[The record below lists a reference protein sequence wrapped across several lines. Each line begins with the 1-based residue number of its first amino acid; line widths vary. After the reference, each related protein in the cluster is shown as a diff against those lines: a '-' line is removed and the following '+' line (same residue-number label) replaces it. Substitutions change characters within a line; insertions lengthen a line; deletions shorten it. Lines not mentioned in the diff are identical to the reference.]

1 MRILML
7 SWEYPPRIVGGIS
20 RHVYFLSRA
29 LASEGCEVH
38 VVTLDFPGKPVY
50 EVEDNVHIHRI
61 PVEIGAPNFYMW
73 VALFNHFFEKRIG
86 YIAYN
91 FGKPDI
97 VHSHDWLTALSGI
110 SAKHMLRVPFIAT
123 FHSTE
128 RGRSQG
134 LTTPE
139 SYMIDSIEWWASYE
153 ASIVLTVSSHMRD
166 ELIRWFKLPEDKVY
180 VIYNGVDP
188 AAFDISVDRD
198 SIRGR
203 LGVKPWEKLIVSVGR
218 MSYQKGFH
226 ILLQAMSTV
235 IRRHREVK
243 LILVGDGYMRRE
255 LERQASDLG
264 LSEYVIFTGF
274 VDDDHLKAIL
284 RSADIMVVC
293 SLYEPFGIVALEGM
307 ASGLPLI
314 VSATGGLK
322 EIVEHEVDGLWAY
335 PGDPNSLASCIE
347 RLLVDTNLASKLRW
361 NAIVKAK
368 RFDWRN
374 IARKVLEAYGEA
386 GRRARF
392 Q

>member
-1 MRILML
+1 MRIIML

-38 VVTLDFPGKPVY
+38 VVTLDFPGKSIY
-50 EVEDNVHIHRI
+50 EVEDGVHVHRV
-61 PVEIGAPNFYMW
+61 PVEIGASNFHMW

-86 YIAYN
+86 YITHN
-91 FGKPDI
+91 FGKPDV

-110 SAKHMLRVPFIAT
+110 SAKHMLRIPLVVT

-134 LTTPE
+134 LANPE
-139 SYMIDSIEWWASYE
+139 SYMVDSIEWWASYE
-153 ASIVLTVSSHMRD
+153 ASIVITVSSHMKD
-166 ELIRWFKLPEDKVY
+166 ELIRYFKLPEDKVY
-180 VIYNGVDP
+180 VIHNGVDP
-188 AAFDISVDRD
+188 SIFNISVDRD

-218 MSYQKGFH
+218 MSHQKGFH
-226 ILLQAMSTV
+226 ILLQAMSIV
-235 IRRHREVK
+235 IHRYRDVK
-243 LILVGDGYMRRE
+243 LILVGDGYMRGE

-264 LSEYVIFTGF
+264 LSEHVVFTGF
-274 VDDDHLKAIL
+274 IDDVYLKAIL
-284 RSADIMVVC
+284 KSADIMVVC

-307 ASGLPLI
+307 ASGLPVI

-322 EIVEHEVDGLWAY
+322 EIVEHEVDGLWAS
-335 PGDPNSLASCIE
+335 PGDPASLASCIE
-347 RLLVDTNLASKLRW
+347 RLLVDADLVSKLRF

-374 IARKVLEAYGEA
+374 IAKKVLEAYGDA